1 MPPDYSYQG
10 VDEANR
16 IIQEIELMPSTLE
29 TIDSAILEYVN
40 EKLNISCY
48 TNDGFKKVPVI
59 WATTEKS
66 YQIKK
71 DPELRDPES
80 TLILPMISVKIESVE
95 KDPNFKG
102 GFQAHFP
109 DGDLTK
115 RVTIPIA
122 RRIVQDRSA
131 EFLNNDLRKIFR
143 GEQLR
148 EGSFGLQSYIDAF
161 KTFGNPPNIS
171 NLTTSRL
178 TAKPKSK
185 NKKVIYQ
192 TMYAPIP
199 VYMKMMYSIVLK
211 SNYQSQMNDMMTPF
225 ATKTGQINSFS
236 VSKDGHRYEVFIE
249 NSFTSNNN
257 VNNDTEERFFQSE
270 VKFRVLGYLMG
281 HGPNDDKPKISVV
294 ENAVEFKFPTERLI
308 SG

>member
-80 TLILPMISVKIESVE
+80 TLILPMISVKRESVE
-95 KDPNFKG
+95 QDPNFKG

-161 KTFGNPPNIS
+161 KTFGNTPNIS

-211 SNYQSQMNDMMTPF
+211 SNYQSQMRM
-225 ATKTGQINSFS
+225 
-236 VSKDGHRYEVFIE
+236 VS
-249 NSFTSNNN
+249 
-257 VNNDTEERFFQSE
+257 
-270 VKFRVLGYLMG
+270 
-281 HGPNDDKPKISVV
+281 
-294 ENAVEFKFPTERLI
+294 
-308 SG
+308 